1 MHKGNPSSHMSVCV
15 SRITLGTMRF
25 SSDRYTVEQWAQFLI
40 EAHDLGIRSLHV
52 SDEYE
57 SWPLFLQSLTAAR
70 KISSDLDFRFI
81 AKLGE
86 PHFDQPSFDAKRL
99 VQHIDRYC
107 LQLGIGCLDDVQ
119 WMWRADLNKDSNRCA
134 NFVSQADSIRA
145 SIEYLKRNGKIGRF
159 LCFPYSI
166 KFASRALDFDF
177 IDGLTVYRN
186 AQEKDY
192 EMHLDQAQ
200 MKSKIVHIIRPF
212 FAGATLMPDALTPQ
226 QQLIQ
231 ALDHPAIETG
241 ILSTGN
247 MAHLHDLL
255 V

>member
-1 MHKGNPSSHMSVCV
+1 MSTPA

-25 SSDRYTVEQWAQFLI
+25 SSDRHAVEQWAQFLI
-40 EAHDLGIRSLHV
+40 GAHALGIRSLHV

-57 SWPLFLQSLTAAR
+57 SWPLFLEALTAAR
-70 KISSDLDFRFI
+70 EISGGIDFRFI

-99 VQHIDRYC
+99 ERHVERYC
-107 LQLGIGCLDDVQ
+107 LQLRIDRLDEIQ
-119 WMWRADLNKDSNRCA
+119 WMWRADLDKDGNRCA
-134 NFVSQADSIRA
+134 DFVAQADAMRI
-145 SIEYLKRNGKIGRF
+145 SIEKLKRNGKIDRF
-159 LCFPYSI
+159 LCFPYSAN
-166 KFASRALDFDF
+166 FASRALGFDF

-192 EMHLDQAQ
+192 ETHLDQCQ
-200 MKSKIVHIIRPF
+200 LKSKIAHIIRPF
-212 FAGATLMPDALTPQ
+212 FAGATLTADGPTPR
-226 QQLIQ
+226 QQLFQ
-231 ALDHPAIETG
+231 ALDHPAVETA

-255 V
+255 I